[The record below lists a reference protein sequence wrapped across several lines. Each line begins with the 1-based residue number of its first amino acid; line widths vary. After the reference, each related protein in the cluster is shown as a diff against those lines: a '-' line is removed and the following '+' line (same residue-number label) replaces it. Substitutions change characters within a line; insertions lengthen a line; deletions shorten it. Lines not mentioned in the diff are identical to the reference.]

1 MTDAGEPNENT
12 TLDDQQRLMNGI
24 FWYGIPTLFR
34 CEHDDDPANADI
46 GLVGVPHSTGN
57 GTTQRDQHL
66 GPRAVRNV
74 SAIGRRVH
82 NHFGIDPWAIA
93 RVHDLGD
100 VPLSEGNNNERSIE
114 MITDYYKRLD
124 AAGCRPVSIGGDH
137 SITGGILQALGGGR
151 LTGGEKACLLHFD
164 AHTDA
169 FHNIPH
175 FMGAVKSA
183 AHWASYLVQDGHV
196 DPEHSVQVG
205 IRGNTRSLEWL
216 DPSYDLGYTVIKKTD
231 YDDMGAD
238 RVMEIIDET
247 IGDRP
252 LYITFDL
259 DCLDPM
265 VAPGVANIEAG
276 IEGFGIDQV
285 MELLRCVR
293 GKNIIGGDVV
303 CLMPTVDSPNQ
314 ITSYRSMAVMFE
326 MISLIADR
334 HHAGTTGA

>member
-1 MTDAGEPNENT
+1 MLPSEDTPIDCVA
-12 TLDDQQRLMNGI
+12 LRAHRLGR
-24 FWYGIPTLFR
+24 L
-34 CEHDDDPANADI
+34 
-46 GLVGVPHSTGN
+46 
-57 GTTQRDQHL
+57 
-66 GPRAVRNV
+66 RAEM
-74 SAIGRRVH
+74 A
-82 NHFGIDPWAIA
+82 A
-93 RVHDLGD
+93 
-100 VPLSEGNNNERSIE
+100 RSIGACVL
-114 MITDYYKRLD
+114 TD
-124 AAGCRPVSIGGDH
+124 PVNIRYATGARNMQIFTARNPARYLFVAVDGDH
-137 SITGGILQALGGGR
+137 SITGGILQALGGAHAN

-183 AHWASYLVQDGHV
+183 AHWASYLVTQGHV

-216 DPSYDLGYTVIKKTD
+216 DPSYDLGYTVIQKTD
-231 YDDMGAD
+231 YDEMGVD
-238 RVMEIIDET
+238 QVIQTIVDT

-285 MELLRCVR
+285 VDLLRCVR

-314 ITSYRSMAVMFE
+314 ITSYRSMAIMFE
-326 MISLIADR
+326 ILSLIADS
-334 HHAGTTGA
+334 HHGA

>member
-1 MTDAGEPNENT
+1 MVCAMTERS
-12 TLDDQQRLMNGI
+12 DQQRLMDGI

-34 CEHDDDPANADI
+34 APHDADPNNADI
-46 GLVGVPHSTGN
+46 GLIGVPHSTGN

-82 NHFGIDPWAIA
+82 NEFQIDPWESCRIN
-93 RVHDLGD
+93 DLGD

-114 MITDYYKRLD
+114 MITDFYNEVD

-137 SITGGILQALGGGR
+137 SITGGILQALGGEGGNI
-151 LTGGEKACLLHFD
+151 TNGEKACLLHFD

-169 FHNIPH
+169 FHNVDH
-175 FMGAVKSA
+175 FMGAKKSA
-183 AHWASYLVQDGHV
+183 AHWASYLVTQGHV

-205 IRGNTRSLEWL
+205 IRGNVRSLNWL
-216 DPSYDLGYTVIKKTD
+216 DPSYDLGYTVIKKTE
-231 YDDMGAD
+231 YDEMGAE
-238 RVMEIIDET
+238 RAMQIIDET

-276 IEGFGIDQV
+276 IAGFGIDEV
-285 MELLRCVR
+285 MQLIRSVR
-293 GKNIIGGDVV
+293 GKNVIGGDVV

-326 MISLIADR
+326 ILSLIADR
-334 HHAGTTGA
+334 IGN

>member
-1 MTDAGEPNENT
+1 MTEATPRS
-12 TLDDQQRLMNGI
+12 DQQRLMDGI
-24 FWYGIPTLFR
+24 YWYGIPTLFR
-34 CEHDDDPANADI
+34 CEHDADPAKADI

-66 GPRAVRNV
+66 GPRAVRNI
-74 SAIGRRVH
+74 SAIGRRAH
-82 NHFGIDPWAIA
+82 NAFAIDPWDLCRI
-93 RVHDLGD
+93 HDLGD

-114 MITDYYKRLD
+114 MITDYYRELD

-137 SITGGILQALGGGR
+137 SITGGILQGIAGTGAN

-169 FHNIPH
+169 FHQVPH
-175 FMGAVKSA
+175 FMGAIKSA
-183 AHWASYLVQDGHV
+183 AHWASYLVTEGHV
-196 DPEHSVQVG
+196 DAEHSVQVG
-205 IRGNTRSLEWL
+205 IRGNVRSLDWL
-216 DPSYDLGYTVIKKTD
+216 DPSYDLGYEVIKKTD
-231 YDDMGAD
+231 YDEMGPE
-238 RVMEIIDET
+238 RVMEIIDER

-285 MELLRCVR
+285 MQLIRSVR
-293 GKNIIGGDVV
+293 GKNVIGGDVV

-314 ITSYRSMAVMFE
+314 ITSYRAMAVMFE
-326 MISLIADR
+326 ILSLIADN
-334 HHAGTTGA
+334 HAS